1 MIREGTALA
10 PGASPPFA
18 AASVVPLIV
27 GSLPDRMIPDPAGYV
42 AICVD
47 RAHLSREHYRTDG
60 VSDLVIEDR
69 TAAEVYAP
77 CGPRKPPQYDSTR
90 RSVVVC

>member
-1 MIREGTALA
+1 LIREGTALA

-47 RAHLSREHYRTDG
+47 RAM
-60 VSDLVIEDR
+60 
-69 TAAEVYAP
+69 A
-77 CGPRKPPQYDSTR
+77 R
-90 RSVVVC
+90 RAGR